1 MKMILKLS
9 VSALTIG
16 MAITAA
22 GCAKSGASS
31 PTAGATAAGG
41 SASQS
46 APQSATAIPPPPQNA
61 EDKIP
66 RVKVDDAKK
75 MIAEGKAIIID
86 VRGAD
91 AYKMSHIKGAL
102 DFPLTKMDTSEIKD
116 LPKDKLI
123 IAYCS

>member
-1 MKMILKLS
+1 MNIILKLG

-16 MAITAA
+16 LAITAA
-22 GCAKSGASS
+22 GCAKSGASN
-31 PTAGATAAGG
+31 PTVGATTAGASGA
-41 SASQS
+41 
-46 APQSATAIPPPPQNA
+46 QSATAITSPPQNA

-66 RVKVDDAKK
+66 RVKVDEAKK
-75 MIAEGKAIIID
+75 MIAEGTAIIID

-91 AYKMSHIKGAL
+91 AYKTSHIKGAL
-102 DFPLTKMDTSEIKD
+102 DIPLIKLDTGESKD

>member
-1 MKMILKLS
+1 MNIILKLG

-22 GCAKSGASS
+22 GCAKSGAST
-31 PTAGATAAGG
+31 PTVGATTAGASAA
-41 SASQS
+41 QS
-46 APQSATAIPPPPQNA
+46 TPAILPPTQNT

-66 RVKVDDAKK
+66 RVKVDEAKK
-75 MIAEGKAIIID
+75 LVAEGKAIFID

-91 AYKMSHIKGAL
+91 AYKNSHIKGAL
-102 DFPLTKMDTSEIKD
+102 DVPLTKLNDGEFKD
-116 LPKDKLI
+116 LPSDKLI

>member
-1 MKMILKLS
+1 MNIFLKLG

-22 GCAKSGASS
+22 GCAKSGAST
-31 PTAGATAAGG
+31 PTVGATTAGASAA
-41 SASQS
+41 QS
-46 APQSATAIPPPPQNA
+46 TTAIPSPPQNA

-66 RVKVDDAKK
+66 RVKVEEAKK

-86 VRGAD
+86 VRGVD
-91 AYKMSHIKGAL
+91 AYKVSHIKGAL
-102 DFPLTKMDTSEIKD
+102 DVPLTKLNEGEVKD
-116 LPKDKLI
+116 LPNDKVI

>member
-1 MKMILKLS
+1 MNMILKLS

-16 MAITAA
+16 LAITAA
-22 GCAKSGASS
+22 GCSKSGAST
-31 PTAGATAAGG
+31 PTVGATGAGAPAA
-41 SASQS
+41 QS
-46 APQSATAIPPPPQNA
+46 APQSTTAITSPPQNA

-66 RVKVDDAKK
+66 RVKVDEAKK

-86 VRGAD
+86 VRGPD

-102 DFPLTKMDTSEIKD
+102 DVPLTKLDTSEIKD

>member
-1 MKMILKLS
+1 MNMILKLS
-9 VSALTIG
+9 VSALTVG
-16 MAITAA
+16 LAITAA
-22 GCAKSGASS
+22 GCAKSGAST
-31 PTAGATAAGG
+31 PAVGATTAGASGA
-41 SASQS
+41 QS
-46 APQSATAIPPPPQNA
+46 APQSPTAITYPPQNA

-66 RVKVDDAKK
+66 RVKVDEAKK

-86 VRGAD
+86 VRGDD

-102 DFPLTKMDTSEIKD
+102 DIPLTKLDTGEIKD

>member
-1 MKMILKLS
+1 MNMILKLS

-22 GCAKSGASS
+22 GCSKSGASTS
-31 PTAGATAAGG
+31 KAGATTAGASAA
-41 SASQS
+41 QS
-46 APQSATAIPPPPQNA
+46 VPQSATAFPSPPQNA

-66 RVKVDDAKK
+66 RVKVDEAKK
-75 MIAEGKAIIID
+75 LIAEGKAIIID

-102 DFPLTKMDTSEIKD
+102 DVPLTKLDTGEMKD

>member
-1 MKMILKLS
+1 MKMILKLG

-22 GCAKSGASS
+22 GCAKSGAST
-31 PTAGATAAGG
+31 PTAGATKAGAPAA
-41 SASQS
+41 
-46 APQSATAIPPPPQNA
+46 QSATAIPSPPQNA

-66 RVKVDDAKK
+66 RVKVEEAKK
-75 MIAEGKAIIID
+75 MVAEGKAIIID

-102 DFPLTKMDTSEIKD
+102 DVPLTKLNDGEFKD
-116 LPKDKLI
+116 LPNGKLI

>member
-1 MKMILKLS
+1 MNIILKLG

-22 GCAKSGASS
+22 GCAKSGAST
-31 PTAGATAAGG
+31 PTVGATTSGASAA
-41 SASQS
+41 
-46 APQSATAIPPPPQNA
+46 QSATAIPSPPQNA

-66 RVKVDDAKK
+66 RVKVDEAKK

-102 DFPLTKMDTSEIKD
+102 DVPLTKLDTGEIKD

>member
-1 MKMILKLS
+1 MNIILKLG

-16 MAITAA
+16 VAITAA
-22 GCAKSGASS
+22 GCAKSGSS
-31 PTAGATAAGG
+31 TPTVGATTAGASAA
-41 SASQS
+41 QS
-46 APQSATAIPPPPQNA
+46 APQSATAIPSPPQNA

-66 RVKVDDAKK
+66 RVKVDEAKK

-102 DFPLTKMDTSEIKD
+102 DVPLTKLDTGEIKD

>member
-1 MKMILKLS
+1 MKMILKLG

-22 GCAKSGASS
+22 GCAKSGAST
-31 PTAGATAAGG
+31 PTVGANTAGAPAA
-41 SASQS
+41 
-46 APQSATAIPPPPQNA
+46 QSATAIPPPSQNA

-66 RVKVDDAKK
+66 RVKVEEAKK
-75 MIAEGKAIIID
+75 MVTEGKAIIID

-102 DFPLTKMDTSEIKD
+102 DVPLTKLNDGEIKD
-116 LPKDKLI
+116 LPNDKLI

>member
-1 MKMILKLS
+1 MKIILKLGM
-9 VSALTIG
+9 SALTIG

-22 GCAKSGASS
+22 GCAQSGAST
-31 PTAGATAAGG
+31 PTAGA
-41 SASQS
+41 SASQ
-46 APQSATAIPPPPQNA
+46 QSATAIPASPQNA

-75 MIAEGKAIIID
+75 MIEEGKAIIID
-86 VRGAD
+86 VRGPD
-91 AYKMSHIKGAL
+91 AYKLSHIKGAL
-102 DFPLTKMDTSEIKD
+102 DIPLTKLDTGEIKD

>member
-1 MKMILKLS
+1 MNIILKLG

-16 MAITAA
+16 LAITAA
-22 GCAKSGASS
+22 GCSKSGAST
-31 PTAGATAAGG
+31 PMVGAK
-41 SASQS
+41 S

-66 RVKVDDAKK
+66 RVKVDEAKK
-75 MIAEGKAIIID
+75 LIAEGKAIIID
-86 VRGAD
+86 VRGVD

-102 DFPLTKMDTSEIKD
+102 DVPLTKLDTGEIKD

>member
-1 MKMILKLS
+1 MNTILKLS

-22 GCAKSGASS
+22 GCAKSGAST
-31 PTAGATAAGG
+31 PAVGATTAGASTAQ
-41 SASQS
+41 SAS
-46 APQSATAIPPPPQNA
+46 QSATAIPSPPQNA

-66 RVKVDDAKK
+66 RVKVDEAKK

-102 DFPLTKMDTSEIKD
+102 DFPLTKMDTGEIKD

>member
-1 MKMILKLS
+1 MNMILKLS
-9 VSALTIG
+9 VSALTVG

-22 GCAKSGASS
+22 GCAKSGAST
-31 PTAGATAAGG
+31 PAVGATTAGASGA
-41 SASQS
+41 
-46 APQSATAIPPPPQNA
+46 QSATAITSPPQNA

-66 RVKVDDAKK
+66 RVKVDEAKK

-102 DFPLTKMDTSEIKD
+102 DVPLTKLDTGEIKD

>member
-1 MKMILKLS
+1 MNMILKLG

-22 GCAKSGASS
+22 GCAKSGAST
-31 PTAGATAAGG
+31 PTVGATTAGASTA
-41 SASQS
+41 QS
-46 APQSATAIPPPPQNA
+46 ATQSATAPPPNA

-66 RVKVDDAKK
+66 RVKVDEAKK

-102 DFPLTKMDTSEIKD
+102 DVPLTKLDTGEIKD

>member
-1 MKMILKLS
+1 MNMILKLS
-9 VSALTIG
+9 ASALTVG

-22 GCAKSGASS
+22 GCAKSGAST
-31 PTAGATAAGG
+31 PTVGATKAGASAA
-41 SASQS
+41 QS
-46 APQSATAIPPPPQNA
+46 TTAIPPPTQNA

-66 RVKVDDAKK
+66 RVKVDEAKK
-75 MIAEGKAIIID
+75 MVAEGKAIFID

-102 DFPLTKMDTSEIKD
+102 DVPQTKLNGGDFSG

>member
-1 MKMILKLS
+1 MNIILKLG
-9 VSALTIG
+9 VSALTVG

-22 GCAKSGASS
+22 GCAKSGAST
-31 PTAGATAAGG
+31 PTAGATTAGAPAA
-41 SASQS
+41 QS
-46 APQSATAIPPPPQNA
+46 ATQSATAIPAPPQNA

-102 DFPLTKMDTSEIKD
+102 DVPLTKLDTGEIKD

>member
-1 MKMILKLS
+1 MNIILKLG

-16 MAITAA
+16 MSITAA
-22 GCAKSGASS
+22 GCAKSGAST
-31 PTAGATAAGG
+31 PTAGATAAGA
-41 SASQS
+41 SAARST
-46 APQSATAIPPPPQNA
+46 TAIPPPTQNA

-66 RVKVDDAKK
+66 RVKVDEAKK
-75 MIAEGKAIIID
+75 MVAEGKAIFID

-102 DFPLTKMDTSEIKD
+102 DVPLTKLNEGEFKD
-116 LPKDKLI
+116 LPNDKLI

>member
-1 MKMILKLS
+1 MNIILKLG

-22 GCAKSGASS
+22 GCAKSGAST
-31 PTAGATAAGG
+31 PTVGATTAGASAAK
-41 SASQS
+41 ST
-46 APQSATAIPPPPQNA
+46 TAIPPSTQNA

-66 RVKVDDAKK
+66 RVKVDEAKK
-75 MIAEGKAIIID
+75 MVAEGKAIFID

-102 DFPLTKMDTSEIKD
+102 DVPLTRLNEGEFKD
-116 LPKDKLI
+116 LPSDKLI

>member
-1 MKMILKLS
+1 MNIILKMG

-22 GCAKSGASS
+22 GCTKSGAST
-31 PTAGATAAGG
+31 PTVGASRAGASAAQSTTAV
-41 SASQS
+41 
-46 APQSATAIPPPPQNA
+46 PPSTQNA

-66 RVKVDDAKK
+66 RVKVDEAKK

-102 DFPLTKMDTSEIKD
+102 DVPLTKLNNGDFKD
-116 LPKDKLI
+116 LPNDKLI